1 MEITAI
7 MGGRE
12 MADNDSGWSFMTG
25 FLLGAIAGGI
35 AGIVMAPKPG
45 TETRANLVERGE
57 TWRTKAEEA
66 AANFK
71 DIVGP
76 AVDDI
81 RERIVPMAEQFNPR
95 GSRTGV
101 SEPPSDSVS
110 VSDPTPTDIG
120 PERTKNA

>member
-76 AVDDI
+76 AVDEFNR
-81 RERIVPMAEQFNPR
+81 RE
-95 GSRTGV
+95 SRTGV